1 VRASPQEQTG
11 GVGTSEVTAAL
22 QRIGWGPVVPNAQ
35 HDLGTDLFAQ
45 ARDARRFDRGLF
57 VGVQVK
63 AGPSYF
69 AQPAHT
75 EDGSLLGW
83 WYYEE
88 DADHFDDWVTHG
100 LPHLLVLH
108 DLDSR
113 VSYWAHV
120 IATSVESTGKGAKI
134 LVPVSQT
141 IDPEHLDD
149 LLDVAASHKP
159 VIGLQG
165 TAWTA
170 SASNLPPA
178 RRLRHALLV
187 PRLVAPHPN
196 TGFEIAIGPEDALA
210 LLAQGRIRHLKA
222 FSERH
227 EAVPWLDEA
236 GSSKDWRWRFVAAL
250 GRLFV
255 QGDRNAVAATITDA
269 PNPASRAAACV
280 VTACA
285 LMDAER
291 HADAAAL
298 LSEQP
303 DEAHP
308 VDWAWMLTQR
318 ARARAQIGDVAA
330 ARQDAAAALR
340 ALVGDPDDV
349 TASAIGAAAA
359 ELLFQTA
366 SWGEESLDELIT
378 AIDTAVSWWRTQTVS
393 TALRAAADRTFQE
406 WADDRA
412 TTRID
417 FEDTVNDKLFAAVVS
432 ADLTG
437 EHGTW
442 RTTGSLLARNTLM
455 VEHARADVS
464 RQTGALDELRRSG
477 DEKSLDLAARRLW
490 AIGPLGPL
498 TEAARRI
505 QPGSWTHTTA
515 RANLALWQH
524 AGDVLDE
531 ATASG
536 AARYCLDVVTDSSAF
551 VSRTTPSFLVIP
563 YTLDALSGLLRAAGD
578 AVHRDLARF
587 IAGLPP
593 VTDQLEARGWARV
606 AAALRATVVATAED
620 CTAWRQVAVSQP
632 HPGLAAAIL
641 GLLTDYDEAAR
652 ELLRTRIAGGDNH
665 ALAALGPDHVHQLDT
680 QVAGRLMAQDAE
692 LLDATIAQLQQGRHP
707 VRTRDPA
714 ERLAVLAVYF
724 PDVAPWDALLRY
736 LGHAR
741 LPSERKRIACLALAQ
756 HADRLP
762 EPIRSALREL
772 IPQLKATVPALNVLG
787 EPFGGA
793 GMILAAAV
801 GALDDQ
807 TLTGG
812 LPGLLAGS
820 PPERRDAAALIG
832 RLGRPELTAALVAL
846 LGDPHPEVRAEA
858 ACALAMRVASTDT
871 GTDPL
876 AIAGLQRALTD
887 PGAQTPLAIAAGLP
901 ALGTPSD
908 QARELIRSLLDHSS
922 ALVRETA
929 ARAVHGSAGP

>member
-1 VRASPQEQTG
+1 VRASPQEQTSG
-11 GVGTSEVTAAL
+11 AGTSQVTADL

-35 HDLGTDLFAQ
+35 HDLGTDLFVQ
-45 ARDARRFDRGLF
+45 ARDARRYDRGLF

-69 AQPAHT
+69 QQPAHA

-83 WYYEE
+83 WYYERGV
-88 DADHFDDWVTHG
+88 DHFDDWVTHG

-108 DLDSR
+108 DLDTR
-113 VSYWAHV
+113 TSYWVHV
-120 IATSVESTGKGAKI
+120 TANAVQSTNLGAKI
-134 LVPVSQT
+134 LVPVRQT
-141 IDPEHLDD
+141 IDQEHLDD
-149 LLDVAASHKP
+149 LLSVAASHKP

-165 TAWTA
+165 TAWAA
-170 SASNLPPA
+170 SASNIPPA

-196 TGFEIAIGPEDALA
+196 TGFETVIGPEEAVA
-210 LLAQGRIRHLKA
+210 LLTQGRVRQFEEFSNRHD
-222 FSERH
+222 
-227 EAVPWLDEA
+227 AVPGLDEA
-236 GSSKDWRWRFVAAL
+236 AASKDWRWRFVAAL

-255 QGDRNAVAATITDA
+255 EGDRNAVAGTIDDA

-291 HADAAAL
+291 HADAVAL

-303 DEAHP
+303 DDANP
-308 VDWAWMLTQR
+308 VDWAWIMTQR
-318 ARARAQIGDVAA
+318 ARARAEIGDVAP

-340 ALVGDPDDV
+340 ALVGDQNDV

-366 SWGEESLDELIT
+366 PWGEEPLDELIT
-378 AIDTAVSWWRTQTVS
+378 ANDTAVSWWRTQTLS
-393 TALRAAADRTFQE
+393 SAFRAAADRTFRQ

-412 TTRID
+412 STRID
-417 FEDTVNDKLFAAVVS
+417 FEDTVNDRLFAALVS

-437 EHGTW
+437 EQGTW
-442 RTTGSLLARNTLM
+442 RSTGSLLARNTLM
-455 VEHARADVS
+455 VQQAGGDTS

-477 DEKSLDLAARRLW
+477 DDKSLALATRRLW

-498 TEAARRI
+498 AEAARRI
-505 QPGSWTHTTA
+505 QPGSWSHTTA

-524 AGDVLDE
+524 AGDILDE
-531 ATASG
+531 ATATD
-536 AARYCLDVVTDSSAF
+536 AARFCLNVLTDGSAF

-563 YTLDALSGLLRAAGD
+563 YTLDALSGLLGAADD
-578 AVHRDLARF
+578 ALHRDLARF

-593 VTDQLEARGWARV
+593 VIDQLEARGWARV
-606 AAALRATVVATAED
+606 AALLRATVFATAED
-620 CTAWRQVAVSQP
+620 RAAWRQAADSQP
-632 HPGLAAAIL
+632 DPRLAAAIL
-641 GLLTDYDEAAR
+641 GLLTDHDDEAR
-652 ELLRTRIAGGDNH
+652 KLLSARIAGGDND
-665 ALAALGPDHVHQLDT
+665 ALAALGHVRQLDPE
-680 QVAGRLMAQDAE
+680 VAGRLMARDAE
-692 LLDATIAQLQQGRHP
+692 LLDAIIAEAQAGVHT

-714 ERLAVLAVYF
+714 ARLAILGVHF
-724 PDVAPWDALLRY
+724 PDVTPWDALLRY

-741 LPSERKRIACLALAQ
+741 VPSERKRIACPALAQ

-762 EPIRSALREL
+762 EPVRSALREF
-772 IPQLKATVPALNVLG
+772 IPQLKATVPALNLLG

-801 GALDDQ
+801 GALDAQ
-807 TLTGG
+807 TLTSG
-812 LPGLLAGS
+812 LTALLTGS
-820 PPERRDAAALIG
+820 RQERRDAAALIG
-832 RLGRPELTAALVAL
+832 RLGRPEFTAALVAL
-846 LGDPHPEVRAEA
+846 LSDPHPEVRAEA

-871 GTDPL
+871 RIDPL
-876 AIAGLQRALTD
+876 AIAGLQGALAD

-908 QARELIRSLLDHSS
+908 QARDLITPLLAHPS
-922 ALVRETA
+922 ARVRETA
-929 ARAVHGSAGP
+929 AHAFHC

>member
-1 VRASPQEQTG
+1 MVRASKQEQAG
-11 GVGTSEVTAAL
+11 GAGISQVTADL

-69 AQPAHT
+69 EQPAHA

-88 DADHFDDWVTHG
+88 RADHFDDWVTHG

-113 VSYWAHV
+113 VSHWVHV
-120 IATSVESTGKGAKI
+120 TAKVVQSTGKGAKV

-141 IDPEHLDD
+141 IDPDQLDD
-149 LLDVAASHKP
+149 LLAVAASHKP

-165 TAWTA
+165 TAWAA
-170 SASNLPPA
+170 SASNLPPS

-196 TGFEIAIGPEDALA
+196 TGFQTVIGPEEAVA
-210 LLAQGRIRHLKA
+210 LLTQGRVRHFQE
-222 FSERH
+222 FSKRH
-227 EAVPWLDEA
+227 DAVPWLDQA
-236 GSSKDWRWRFVAAL
+236 ASSKDWRWRFVAAL
-250 GRLFV
+250 GRQFV
-255 QGDRNAVAATITDA
+255 EGDRNAVEATIADA
-269 PNPASRAAACV
+269 PNSASRAAACV

-291 HADAAAL
+291 HADAVAL

-303 DEAHP
+303 DDVHP

-318 ARARAQIGDVAA
+318 ARVRAELGEVAP

-366 SWGEESLDELIT
+366 PWGEESLDELIT
-378 AIDTAVSWWRTQTVS
+378 AVDTAVSWWRTQSVS
-393 TALRAAADRTFQE
+393 TALRTAADRTFRE
-406 WADDRA
+406 WANDQA
-412 TTRID
+412 TRVD
-417 FEDTVNDKLFAAVVS
+417 FEDTVNDRLFAAMVS

-437 EHGTW
+437 EQGAW
-442 RTTGSLLARNTLM
+442 RTVGSLLARNTLM
-455 VEHARADVS
+455 VQHAGGDTS
-464 RQTGALDELRRSG
+464 RQAGALDELRRSG
-477 DEKSLDLAARRLW
+477 DEKSLALAARRLW

-498 TEAARRI
+498 AEAARRI
-505 QPGSWTHTTA
+505 QPGSWTHTSA

-531 ATASG
+531 ATASD
-536 AARYCLDVVTDSSAF
+536 AAHYCLDVVTDSSAF
-551 VSRTTPSFLVIP
+551 VSRTTPSFLVVP
-563 YTLDALSGLLRAAGD
+563 YTLDALPGLLGAADD

-593 VTDQLEARGWARV
+593 VTDELEARGWARV
-606 AAALRATVVATAED
+606 AGVLRPTVIAAAEGSA
-620 CTAWRQVAVSQP
+620 AWRQIAVSQP

-641 GLLTDYDEAAR
+641 GLLTDHDEAAR
-652 ELLRTRIAGGDNH
+652 ELLCTRIASGDNH
-665 ALAALGPDHVHQLDT
+665 ALAALGPDHVHEMDA
-680 QVAGRLMAQDAE
+680 QVAEQLMAQDAE
-692 LLDATIAQLQQGRHP
+692 LLDVTIAQLQQGVHP
-707 VRTRDPA
+707 IRTRDPA
-714 ERLAVLAVYF
+714 ERLAVLGAHLT
-724 PDVAPWDALLRY
+724 DVAPWDALLRY

-762 EPIRSALREL
+762 EPVQSALREL
-772 IPQLKATVPALNVLG
+772 IPQLTATAPTLKPLG

-812 LPGLLAGS
+812 LPGLLTGS
-820 PPERRDAAALIG
+820 RSERRDAAALIG
-832 RLGRPELTAALVAL
+832 RLDRPEFTAALVAL
-846 LGDPHPEVRAEA
+846 LGDPYPEVRAEA
-858 ACALAMRVASTDT
+858 ACALAIRVASADHA
-871 GTDPL
+871 TDPL

-887 PGAQTPLAIAAGLP
+887 PGAQMPLAIADGLP
-901 ALGTPSD
+901 VLGTPRD
-908 QARELIRSLLDHSS
+908 QARELITPLLDHPS
-922 ALVRETA
+922 ALVRGTA
-929 ARAVHGSAGP
+929 ARSVSG